1 MADIKKKTPVP
12 ELPPEQRIEGFQEV
26 SLGYDRDLA
35 ELESARCLNCRHKPC
50 VAGCPVG
57 IDIPAFI
64 MKIKSGDPSEA
75 YKILKQ
81 SNALPAV
88 CGRVCP
94 QENQCEKVC
103 VRSIQGEPVA
113 IGRLERFAADWHR
126 ANEENHPEVPAPNG
140 HKVAIVGSGPASLTC
155 ADELAGKGYDVTI
168 FEALHR
174 TGGVLTYG
182 IPPFRLPKDIVEY
195 EVETLILK
203 GVKIRTN
210 FVVGRTETLDQLFA
224 DGFEAIFLGVGA
236 GLPTFLS
243 IPGENLNG
251 VYSANEFL
259 TRINLMKAYRED
271 SDTPICDSR
280 SIVVVGGGNVALDA
294 ARCARRICRGEVS
307 IVYRRSKEEMPARRE
322 EVHHAI
328 EEGIQMRFLTNP
340 VAFIGDANG
349 RLIGADCVEMALG
362 EPDASG
368 RRRPH
373 EVPGSLF
380 RLDTDTVI
388 IAIGTSPNPL
398 LRRTSK
404 GLEVGAKGT
413 IVTDP
418 ETGMTSIPGVFAGGD
433 IVSGD
438 STVILAMGAGKTAA
452 AGIDAYIASIDR

>member
-1 MADIKKKTPVP
+1 M
-12 ELPPEQRIEGFQEV
+12 LF
-26 SLGYDRDLA
+26 
-35 ELESARCLNCRHKPC
+35 
-50 VAGCPVG
+50 
-57 IDIPAFI
+57 
-64 MKIKSGDPSEA
+64 
-75 YKILKQ
+75 
-81 SNALPAV
+81 
-88 CGRVCP
+88 
-94 QENQCEKVC
+94 
-103 VRSIQGEPVA
+103 RS
-113 IGRLERFAADWHR
+113 RLERFAADWHR

-380 RLDTDTVI
+380 RLDKIGRASCRETVY
-388 IAIGTSPNPL
+388 IGG
-398 LRRTSK
+398 RRIK
-404 GLEVGAKGT
+404 
-413 IVTDP
+413 
-418 ETGMTSIPGVFAGGD
+418 
-433 IVSGD
+433 
-438 STVILAMGAGKTAA
+438 
-452 AGIDAYIASIDR
+452 